1 MKYNYLYILSGLV
14 LSLVIIEVSKQLFFV
29 KKEGMSNLTPG
40 ILPDSETKGLLSDVY
55 EMKEKPGVSSLNS
68 EQLYHYYPVFPSK
81 SISNNN
87 IRYWGSPNNGKCSP
101 GALCGGLY
109 KEKKDVA
116 KAPKMPKRLPWD
128 LQKKRVNY
136 YASN

>member
-1 MKYNYLYILSGLV
+1 MKYNYLYILSGLA
-14 LSLVIIEVSKQLFFV
+14 LSLVIIEVSRQLFFV

-109 KEKKDVA
+109 KEKKGRSKGSKNA
-116 KAPKMPKRLPWD
+116 KTSSMGLA
-128 LQKKRVNY
+128 KK
-136 YASN
+136 AG